1 METRAGDPGAFA
13 HFDLNRV
20 DSPAF
25 VIDAAK
31 LRANLAILADVR
43 DRAGI
48 KVLAALKAFSMWRV
62 APLIGDA
69 LDGVCTSGLWEARL
83 AREHYRGEIATY
95 CAAYKAQDLPEIC
108 AISDHVIFNSPG
120 QIARFRAALDTLTGF
135 DIGLRINP
143 LHATGDVPRYDPC
156 APHSRLG
163 FPVDQLQPGD
173 LAGVSGLHFHTLCEQ
188 DFGPLQRTW
197 EALRPHI
204 APYLSQLKWL
214 NFGGGHHITRADY
227 QRDELVDFLKA
238 VKAETALEIY
248 LEPGEAV
255 ALDAGILV
263 GTILDT
269 HWNGMPLAITDISA
283 TCHMPDVIEAPY
295 RPALLG
301 ELPPKDAASSDPPPL
316 GEVAARSADGG
327 GGAFGAPSVSP
338 FGSATS
344 PDGGGI
350 RESRHGAVRLGGPSC
365 LAGDVIGD
373 YHLPAPVEPG
383 QRFAFLDQAHY
394 SMVKTTSFN
403 GVPLPSIW
411 LWDSSDDVLE
421 CVRRFG
427 WETFRDRLS

>member
-13 HFDLNRV
+13 HFDLHRV

-25 VIDAAK
+25 VVDAAK

-62 APLIGDA
+62 APLVGVA
-69 LDGVCTSGLWEARL
+69 LDGVCASGLWEARL
-83 AREHYRGEIATY
+83 AREHYLGEIATY
-95 CAAYKAQDLPEIC
+95 CAGYKAQDLPEIC
-108 AISDHVIFNSPG
+108 AMSDHVIFNSPG
-120 QIARFRAALDTLTGF
+120 QIARFRALLDTMTGF
-135 DIGLRINP
+135 DVGLRINP
-143 LHATGDVPRYDPC
+143 LHAEGEVPRYDPC

-163 FPVDQLQPGD
+163 FPVDQLEPGH

-197 EALRPHI
+197 EAVRPHI
-204 APYLSQLKWL
+204 AAYLPQLKWL

-227 QRDELVDFLKA
+227 QRDELVGFLKA
-238 VKAETALEIY
+238 VKADTGCEIY

-301 ELPPKDAASSDPPPL
+301 ELDTPDPEV
-316 GEVAARSADGG
+316 EVATG
-327 GGAFGAPSVSP
+327 
-338 FGSATS
+338 
-344 PDGGGI
+344 
-350 RESRHGAVRLGGPSC
+350 GAVRLGGPSC

-373 YHLPAPVEPG
+373 YHLPMPVEPG

-394 SMVKTTSFN
+394 SMVKTTTFN

-411 LWDSSDDVLE
+411 LWDSTDDSLE

>member
-13 HFDLNRV
+13 RFDLNRV

-25 VIDAAK
+25 VVDAAK
-31 LRANLAILADVR
+31 LRANLTILADVR

-48 KVLAALKAFSMWRV
+48 KVLGALKAFSMWRV
-62 APLIGDA
+62 APLVGVA
-69 LDGVCTSGLWEARL
+69 LDGVCASGLWEARL
-83 AREHYRGEIATY
+83 AREHYLGEIATY
-95 CAAYKAQDLPEIC
+95 CAGYKAQDLPEIC
-108 AISDHVIFNSPG
+108 AMSDHVIFNSPG
-120 QIARFRAALDTLTGF
+120 QIARFRALLDTMTGF

-143 LHATGDVPRYDPC
+143 LHATGEVPRYDPC

-163 FPVDQLQPGD
+163 FPVDQLEPAH

-197 EALRPHI
+197 EAVRPRL
-204 APYLSQLKWL
+204 APYLPQLEWL

-227 QRDELVDFLKA
+227 QRDELVDFLKS
-238 VKAETALEIY
+238 VKAETGCEIY

-295 RPALLG
+295 RPAMLG
-301 ELPPKDAASSDPPPL
+301 EPM
-316 GEVAARSADGG
+316 
-327 GGAFGAPSVSP
+327 
-338 FGSATS
+338 
-344 PDGGGI
+344 
-350 RESRHGAVRLGGPSC
+350 SRQSLVRLGGPSC

-373 YHLPAPVEPG
+373 YHLPVPVEPG

-394 SMVKTTSFN
+394 SMVKTTTFN

-411 LWDSSDDVLE
+411 LWDSADDSLE
-421 CVRRFG
+421 CVRKFG